1 LQKHNLIEQL
11 RKQLVEAERKISEA
25 SKTGDRIVNGD
36 AASNEHVSY
45 MGFYM
50 MCITEDRYNGL
61 S

>member
-1 LQKHNLIEQL
+1 M